1 MDALTGETAAA
12 EAAVATQRGRVESL
26 VGAVATQA
34 AQAAAWAERVEAAT
48 TAKGDADTAKTAAT
62 DALAETVAQL
72 TTRSWL
78 LTVLGIIDSAQWN
91 AQCEQLTPGG

>member
-1 MDALTGETAAA
+1 MDLLTGETAAA

-26 VGAVATQA
+26 VGAVAT
-34 AQAAAWAERVEAAT
+34 QAAAWAERVEAAT

-91 AQCEQLTPGG
+91 AQCEQLVSGS